1 MRKKYWAKLRK
12 TIISEILSTRKED
25 RDWSGLDEIAEKG
38 LGTESFRIIA
48 NSDYYPGLVADSN
61 DPDIRYPSD
70 PVVWRQQ
77 MAFVNDEDKLKT
89 TGKRVLKSAIDTW
102 AGHTIDW
109 QNNPVSSVTTPYFS
123 DYRAGAE
130 YTTVS
135 GRPQMRSRANDPIS
149 GFRAVYAIGP
159 KRPPENYAWSYSVSI
174 DEEETSD
181 EGYNPEEST
190 GE

>member
-1 MRKKYWAKLRK
+1 MESINYFTYENKDYFKNKHILITGATGGIGKVLVNTLYNLDANMCL
-12 TIISEILSTRKED
+12 ISH
-25 RDWSGLDEIAEKG
+25 
-38 LGTESFRIIA
+38 
-48 NSDYYPGLVADSN
+48 
-61 DPDIRYPSD
+61 
-70 PVVWRQQ
+70 
-77 MAFVNDEDKLKT
+77 DEDKLKT

-130 YTTVS
+130 YNTVS
-135 GRPQMRSRANDPIS
+135 GRTQMRSRAHEQIS

-181 EGYNPEEST
+181 EGYNPEEPT